1 MGILKSLH
9 SQSTIYL
16 KPVHIFG
23 RDPNIAD
30 FILKKD
36 SFSRMHCVIRW
47 QNGLWFLTDES
58 KNGCFI
64 NGDRIEQGRSM
75 RLNKGDVFSVGS
87 EREDQW
93 VLTDDD
99 RPKPALVSLE
109 SNDHIELQTLNML
122 PDEKQP
128 ECQILQ
134 KGQDWFYEKD
144 HESIPINEGFQIKLN
159 NQHWT
164 FYPNHLLDETEFR
177 GRVGE
182 QTPSLSF
189 HVSRNEE
196 HVQLVFEFNGGV
208 FDLGNKTH
216 HYLLLEMARHLLAD
230 ETDAEKE
237 RGWMSNEL
245 LLHNMK
251 IDINHL
257 NIQIYRARKD
267 IRKCSHYWGQSLIER
282 RRGEIR
288 LFPCNVTINT
298 E

>member
-1 MGILKSLH
+1 MH
-9 SQSTIYL
+9 SQSLICL

-30 FILKKD
+30 FVLKKD
-36 SFSRMHCVIRW
+36 SFSRMHCVFRW
-47 QNGLWFLTDES
+47 QNGSWFLTDES
-58 KNGCFI
+58 KNGCYI

-75 RLNKGDVFSVGS
+75 RLNKGDVFSIGN

-93 VLTDDD
+93 VLTNDE
-99 RPKPALVSLE
+99 RPKPVLVS
-109 SNDHIELQTLNML
+109 SDNDDYMELQTLNIL
-122 PDEKQP
+122 PNEKQP

-134 KGQDWFYEKD
+134 KGQEWIFEKEHD
-144 HESIPINEGFQIKLN
+144 FFPIAEGFQFSLN
-159 NQHWT
+159 NNSWT

-182 QTPSLSF
+182 KPPNLTF
-189 HVSRNEE
+189 NVSRNEE
-196 HVQLVFEFNGGV
+196 HIQLIFEFTVGV
-208 FDLGNKTH
+208 FDLGHKTH
-216 HYLLLEMARHLLAD
+216 HYLLLEMARHLLD
-230 ETDAEKE
+230 DPTETEKE
-237 RGWMSNEL
+237 RGWMNNDL
-245 LLHNMK
+245 LLHNLK

-288 LFPCNVTINT
+288 LFPCNVVINT
-298 E
+298 ES